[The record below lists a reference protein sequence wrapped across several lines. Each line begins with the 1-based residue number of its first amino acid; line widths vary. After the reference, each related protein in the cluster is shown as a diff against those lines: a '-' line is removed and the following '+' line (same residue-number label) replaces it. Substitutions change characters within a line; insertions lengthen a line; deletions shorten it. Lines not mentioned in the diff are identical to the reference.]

1 MRDER
6 EKRERERE
14 EREREKR
21 ERGREERE
29 RIEREERERRDRR
42 ETEERQ
48 KRDRRETE
56 ERQKRDR
63 RETEERQKRDRR
75 ETEERQ
81 KRDRRETE
89 ERERGRERETERE
102 RSRYQCKSPKKR
114 ITRPTALVSSSCLLV
129 CTTLPL
135 VSYLLEEGPKNGPR
149 HVKAE
154 CHAIATKI
162 RGGLICQVA
171 AWRRVPLPANPSPF
185 WPHFDPSCFFT
196 IKYLN
201 LGRGARLCQNRA
213 LSSWKNIGK
222 STIYH
227 LQYYHIYHKWS
238 VKNIPQWEVYG
249 IGSH

>member
-6 EKRERERE
+6 EKRERER
-14 EREREKR
+14 REREGEKR
-21 ERGREERE
+21 ERE
-29 RIEREERERRDRR
+29 RIEREEREREKRQKRDRR

-81 KRDRRETE
+81 KRERKREK
-89 ERERGRERETERE
+89 ERERE

-162 RGGLICQVA
+162 RGGPNMSSSCVTQGASPSQSQPILTPFQSELLFHNQIFEPRTRSQA
-171 AWRRVPLPANPSPF
+171 LPEQS
-185 WPHFDPSCFFT
+185 
-196 IKYLN
+196 L
-201 LGRGARLCQNRA
+201 
-213 LSSWKNIGK
+213 
-222 STIYH
+222 
-227 LQYYHIYHKWS
+227 
-238 VKNIPQWEVYG
+238 VKLKK
-249 IGSH
+249 HR